1 MYIMEANEMAEKKS
15 EYLTFR
21 TTKEVKEILDAEA
34 KKIDRPISWLLNQIV
49 TEYTQKKK
57 DSGTNIQF
65 TINHNENINL

>member
-1 MYIMEANEMAEKKS
+1 MAEKKS

-57 DSGTNIQF
+57 EIKKTTRFIKQL
-65 TINHNENINL
+65 E

>member
-1 MYIMEANEMAEKKS
+1 MAEKKS